1 MKSLS
6 FSALMLAL
14 TLTAAAQEKPRVYV
28 SGKGTQ
34 NVATNASAGRNRWF
48 RAGHAESTVDAHDES
63 MEVNKDLQKNC
74 SGITV
79 TLNES
84 AADYTVMLDRESKQK
99 RGLLRTNSQIQV
111 ANRAGDLLGSSA
123 TRTVNNASKD
133 ACSLIVADWVQHGR
147 LAPVPVSTETPVQ
160 PTAPVQAAPVAPA
173 PVPSAAAPA
182 APATEETPQQAQAR
196 AQRSTVIISGT
207 LPEDQNLAEAAK
219 RTKQHQACLKL
230 ASNNPSI
237 ICQ

>member
-1 MKSLS
+1 MKSLGV
-6 FSALMLAL
+6 SALTLAL

-34 NVATNASAGRNRWF
+34 NVATNASAGGNRWF
-48 RAGHAESTVDAHDES
+48 RTGHAESTVDAHDES
-63 MEVNKDLQKNC
+63 MEVNRDLQKNC
-74 SGITV
+74 PGITV

-84 AADYTVMLDRESKQK
+84 AADYTVMLDRESKRK
-99 RGLLRTNSQIQV
+99 RGLLSANSQIQV

-133 ACSLIVADWVQHGR
+133 ACSLIVADWAQHGK
-147 LAPVPVSTETPVQ
+147 LAPTPVSEERAMPA
-160 PTAPVQAAPVAPA
+160 TAPAQTAAVAPA
-173 PVPSAAAPA
+173 SAPA
-182 APATEETPQQAQAR
+182 AALAPAATEETAQESQAR
-196 AQRSTVIISGT
+196 AQRNTVLISGT
-207 LPEDQNLAEAAK
+207 LPENQNLAEAAK

-230 ASNNPSI
+230 ATHNPSI

>member
-1 MKSLS
+1 MNSPC

-14 TLTAAAQEKPRVYV
+14 TLAAAAQEKPRVYV

-34 NVATNASAGRNRWF
+34 NVATNASAGGNRWF
-48 RAGHAESTVDAHDES
+48 RTGHAESTADAHDES

-111 ANRAGDLLGSSA
+111 ANRTGDLLGSGA
-123 TRTVNNASKD
+123 TRTVNSASKD
-133 ACSLIVADWVQHGR
+133 ACNLIVADWAQHGK
-147 LAPVPVSTETPVQ
+147 LAPTPLSDERPIPATAPAQ
-160 PTAPVQAAPVAPA
+160 TAPVSPA
-173 PVPSAAAPA
+173 SAPA
-182 APATEETPQQAQAR
+182 AGLAPAATQETQQEAQAR
-196 AQRSTVIISGT
+196 AQRNTVLISGT
-207 LPEDQNLAEAAK
+207 LPENQNLVEAAK
-219 RTKQHQACLKL
+219 HTKQHQACLKL
-230 ASNNPSI
+230 AADNPSI
-237 ICQ
+237 ICR